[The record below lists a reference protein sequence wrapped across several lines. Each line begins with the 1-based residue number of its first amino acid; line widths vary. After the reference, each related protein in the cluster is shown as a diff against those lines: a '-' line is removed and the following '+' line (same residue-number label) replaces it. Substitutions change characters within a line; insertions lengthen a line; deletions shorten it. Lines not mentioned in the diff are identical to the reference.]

1 MKSNFQTPWP
11 NLKLY
16 ARDCGE
22 IDPYNDANA
31 DLFRG
36 EEAFAPDVAGWK
48 RWSKP
53 SPEPQLDAEFE
64 PILLDSIAHQA
75 PQINAMA
82 RALSAK
88 IIANNPDKPPVLLA
102 ILRAGAPICALLS
115 PILSEHYGETIPIC
129 AFSLFYGLGWD
140 EVALAQILAEH
151 PNHRPIFVD
160 GWTSGGGVA
169 TQIALSFDEWKTSGK
184 PDFTDGR
191 GPQFAVLCDPRGIAT
206 HSAIRAD
213 FWVPSAAFTAPETLG
228 FSRGFAFED
237 GGLFG
242 VYRFPVPQL
251 KRNWIESWL
260 NVLNVPPTSLPL
272 DDAATAPDTQKA
284 PDGFR
289 VHVNEVTRALINRAP
304 LEIWLRPDETEAR
317 QTLAPL
323 LYHAAKRGVPIR
335 FGREELANWGAL
347 AVARMK

>member
-1 MKSNFQTPWP
+1 MQRDIQTPWP
-11 NLKLY
+11 RLKLY

-22 IDPYNDANA
+22 IDPYDAVNA
-31 DLFRG
+31 ELFRG

-64 PILLDSIAHQA
+64 PILLASIAHQA

-82 RALSAK
+82 RALAAQ
-88 IIANNPDKPPVLLA
+88 IVANNPDKPPVLLA
-102 ILRAGAPICALLS
+102 ILRAGAPICTLLS
-115 PILSEHYGETIPIC
+115 PLLSEHYGEPIPIC

-140 EVALAQILAEH
+140 DAALEQVLADY
-151 PNHRPIFVD
+151 PNHAPIFVD

-169 TQIALSFDEWKTSGK
+169 TQIALSFDEWKAQDK

-191 GPQFAVLCDPRGIAT
+191 GPQFAVLCDPRGVAT
-206 HSAIRAD
+206 YSAIRAD

-242 VYRFPVPQL
+242 VYRFPVSQL
-251 KRNWIESWL
+251 KPHWVAAWL
-260 NVLNVPPTSLPL
+260 DVLNAEIAPLPP
-272 DDAATAPDTQKA
+272 DDAATASA
-284 PDGFR
+284 ALAGFR
-289 VHVNEVTRALINRAP
+289 VHVNEVTRALINRSP
-304 LEIWLRPDETEAR
+304 LEIWLRPNEMEAR

-323 LYHAAKRGVPIR
+323 LYHARKRGVPVE
-335 FGREELANWGAL
+335 FGRAELETWGAL

>member
-1 MKSNFQTPWP
+1 MKNNFQTPWA
-11 NLKLY
+11 NLRLY

-22 IDPYNDANA
+22 IDPYAAANA

-36 EEAFAPDVAGWK
+36 EEAFAPDVAAWK
-48 RWSKP
+48 RWSQP
-53 SPEPQLDAEFE
+53 SPEPKLDAAFE

-75 PQINAMA
+75 PQIGAMA
-82 RALSAK
+82 RVLSAK
-88 IIANNPDKPPVLLA
+88 IVAANCGKPPVLIA
-102 ILRAGAPICALLS
+102 ILRAGAPICALLA
-115 PILSEHYGETIPIC
+115 PLLSEHYNEAIPVC

-140 EVALAQILAEH
+140 EVAMEQILADY
-151 PNHRPIFVD
+151 PDYAPVFVD

-169 TQIALSFDEWKTSGK
+169 TQIARSFEQWIASGK
-184 PDFTDGR
+184 PDFTG
-191 GPQFAVLCDPRGIAT
+191 GKMPQFAVLCDPRGLAT
-206 HSAIRAD
+206 YSAMRAD

-242 VYRFPVPQL
+242 VYRFPASQL
-251 KRNWIESWL
+251 KPGWIQSWL
-260 NVLNVPPTSLPL
+260 NVLNAPPVSLPP
-272 DDAATAPDTQKA
+272 DNAATAPRA

-289 VHVNEVTRALINRAP
+289 VHVNEVTRALINRSP
-304 LEIWLRPDETEAR
+304 LEIWLRPEKIVAQ

-323 LYHAAKRGVPIR
+323 LYLADKRGVPVE
-335 FGREELANWGAL
+335 FGRDDLSNWGAL

>member
-1 MKSNFQTPWP
+1 MTTNFQTPWP
-11 NLKLY
+11 NLRLY
-16 ARDCGE
+16 ARDCSLV
-22 IDPYNDANA
+22 DPYDDATA

-53 SPEPQLDAEFE
+53 SPEPRLDADFE

-82 RALSAK
+82 RALAAK
-88 IIANNPDKPPVLLA
+88 IVAANPDRAPVLIA
-102 ILRAGAPICALLS
+102 ILRAGAPICALLA
-115 PILSEHYGETIPIC
+115 PLLSAHYGKQIPVC

-140 EVALAQILAEH
+140 EVALGQILADY
-151 PNHRPIFVD
+151 PNYTPIFVD

-169 TQIALSFDEWKTSGK
+169 TQIKRSFEQWKASGK
-184 PDFTDGR
+184 PDFADGKM
-191 GPQFAVLCDPRGIAT
+191 PQFAVLCDPRGVAT

-242 VYRFPVPQL
+242 VYRFPASQL
-251 KRNWIESWL
+251 QPNWIQSWL
-260 NVLNVPPTSLPL
+260 DILKMPPAKLPP
-272 DDAATAPDTQKA
+272 DDAATAPDTKGP

-323 LYHAAKRGVPIR
+323 LYHARKRGVPVE
-335 FGREELANWGAL
+335 FGRADLENWGAL